1 MAAVAAAHHGMAAA
15 RIGTVDTLLVGAG
28 DGRRMAVRDALAGAL
43 AGRPPSY
50 TVAIQPAA
58 VRARGAHAGGR
69 RDPHPLRRALW
80 TPGLPGHGR
89 GGTRLGGSH
98 LRLVPRPHCVGAAAP
113 GGLQP
118 SPVGLPRD
126 HVRLGTMGGAG
137 PGPLASFRGAG
148 MERRGVLARRRS
160 DAPGGPLSL
169 AAVRSGARL
178 VVRGADVSVTGGSL

>member
-50 TVAIQPAA
+50 TGAIQPAA

-89 GGTRLGGSH
+89 GGGPPRGATPPPGSPPPRL
-98 LRLVPRPHCVGAAAP
+98 RAAAP
-113 GGLQP
+113 PGL
-118 SPVGLPRD
+118 
-126 HVRLGTMGGAG
+126 
-137 PGPLASFRGAG
+137 
-148 MERRGVLARRRS
+148 
-160 DAPGGPLSL
+160 
-169 AAVRSGARL
+169 
-178 VVRGADVSVTGGSL
+178 

>member
-80 TPGLPGHGR
+80 TPGLPRTWAWRDPAR
-89 GGTRLGGSH
+89 GITPSAGSSTA
-98 LRLVPRPHCVGAAAP
+98 L
-113 GGLQP
+113 
-118 SPVGLPRD
+118 
-126 HVRLGTMGGAG
+126 
-137 PGPLASFRGAG
+137 
-148 MERRGVLARRRS
+148 RRRC
-160 DAPGGPLSL
+160 
-169 AAVRSGARL
+169 R
-178 VVRGADVSVTGGSL
+178 T